1 MDYIT
6 KLSKETDPSI
16 YKYRLLNLINNWG
29 RITLFTGKSMRDTY
43 INFETA
49 ILAKKNGF
57 DWPCFYYATYKRKF
71 PTTLEYD
78 SDKPSLANWND
89 TTGMNFYDRVSL
101 PTQALLQRWLRE
113 KHQVDIVIIPTPNNH
128 YTFKLIDIGV
138 EDIERPP
145 YNEVEAGDFNTY
157 EACLEAALQK
167 CFIFIK

>member
-29 RITLFTGKSMRDTY
+29 RITLFTG
-43 INFETA
+43 
-49 ILAKKNGF
+49 
-57 DWPCFYYATYKRKF
+57 
-71 PTTLEYD
+71 
-78 SDKPSLANWND
+78 
-89 TTGMNFYDRVSL
+89 
-101 PTQALLQRWLRE
+101 
-113 KHQVDIVIIPTPNNH
+113 
-128 YTFKLIDIGV
+128 IGV